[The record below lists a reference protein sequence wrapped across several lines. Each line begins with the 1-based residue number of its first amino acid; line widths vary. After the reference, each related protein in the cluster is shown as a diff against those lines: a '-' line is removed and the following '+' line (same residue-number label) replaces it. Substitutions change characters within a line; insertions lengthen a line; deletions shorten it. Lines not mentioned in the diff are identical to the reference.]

1 MKTRFSHRS
10 IATVIIVSCVAVGI
24 LSCKKYLD
32 VQPVSSATPDYVFS
46 NIDNAYK
53 AVLGTYACLTGDQ
66 GYGIRIS
73 MYYPYDNDEMMGQSG
88 ATGDNERRDI
98 AHYNAAPGN
107 TQLYSPYSQ
116 LYQGIERAN
125 LCIYYIP
132 QMDLYTNGAESQQ
145 KELKRMHGEALT
157 LRAQYYFEL
166 IRNWGDVVA
175 QWQPSSFETDLFKSK
190 TDRDSIYDRLL
201 DDLATAETLVPWRAE
216 VTKDERI
223 TQGAVRGLRARI
235 AMYRA
240 GWSLRS
246 DGQLKQGSN
255 AAQYYQIAKDECNAI
270 ILSGQHNLNPSF
282 QAVFKNYICGH
293 AIEPNGEVVWE
304 VAMAG
309 GNSGLGDSKLGYYN
323 GPRWNG
329 TGNGALS
336 ILPTF
341 FYSFDSLDL
350 RRDVTFAPYNIV
362 RNSAGIDTL
371 VGKTLATVADGKF
384 RRDWTSNP
392 SLLTTAAQYMGM
404 NWPLI
409 RYSDILLMFAEAE
422 NELNNGPTTAAYN
435 ALNMIRRRGFGKPIN
450 TPAAD
455 IDIPGG
461 LSKSNF
467 FNAIVKERSL
477 ELASE
482 GHRKYDL
489 IRWNLLAQKI
499 TDTKTQLAAMA
510 ARTAPYDVLP
520 AIMYYSKTS
529 KLSTGM
535 IWLGSFYQPTISP
548 APSSTQWA
556 SVAWVDAGITAAV
569 ITNQF
574 AANFKSGKSELL
586 PFPSK
591 EIESNRNLKQNPGY

>member
-10 IATVIIVSCVAVGI
+10 IATVIIVSCVAFGI

-132 QMDLYTNGAESQQ
+132 QMDLYANGTEAQQ

-190 TDRDSIYDRLL
+190 TDRDTIYDRLL
-201 DDLATAETLVPWRAE
+201 NDLATAETLVPWRSD

-235 AMYRA
+235 ALYRA

-255 AAQYYQIAKDECNAI
+255 AAQYYQIAKNECNSI

-282 QAVFKNYICGH
+282 QSVFKDNICGH
-293 AIEPNGEVVWE
+293 IIEPNGEVVWE

-323 GPRWNG
+323 GPRYNN
-329 TGNGALS
+329 TGNSALV

-341 FYSFDSLDL
+341 FYLFDSTDL
-350 RRDVTFAPYNIV
+350 RRDVTIAPYFINQ
-362 RNSAGIDTL
+362 NF
-371 VGKTLATVADGKF
+371 TLAGRTLSSIPDGKF
-384 RRDWTSNP
+384 RRDWTANP
-392 SLLTTAAQYMGM
+392 SLVTTAAQYMGL
-404 NWPLI
+404 NWPMI
-409 RYSDILLMFAEAE
+409 RYSDVLLMLAEVE
-422 NELNNGPTTAAYN
+422 NELNNGPTAAAYN
-435 ALNMIRRRGFGKPIN
+435 AINMVRRRGYGKPIG
-450 TPAAD
+450 TPDATV
-455 IDIPGG
+455 DIPSG
-461 LSKSNF
+461 LSKADF
-467 FNAIVKERSL
+467 FNAIVKERAL

-489 IRWNLLAQKI
+489 IRWKLLEQKLNETKAQL
-499 TDTKTQLAAMA
+499 TAMA
-510 ARTAPYDVLP
+510 ARQAPYDVLP
-520 AIMYYSKTS
+520 ANMYFKTNQ
-529 KLSTGM
+529 TTM
-535 IWLGSFYQPTISP
+535 QWAGSFYKDIVPAAPTGYTAVP
-548 APSSTQWA
+548 
-556 SVAWVDAGITAAV
+556 WVGTGITAGI

>member
-10 IATVIIVSCVAVGI
+10 IATVIIVSCVAFGI

-132 QMDLYTNGAESQQ
+132 QMDLYANGTEAQQ

-190 TDRDSIYDRLL
+190 TDRDTIYDRLL
-201 DDLATAETLVPWRAE
+201 NDLATAETLVPWRSD

-235 AMYRA
+235 ALYRA

-255 AAQYYQIAKDECNAI
+255 AAQYYQIAKNECNSI

-282 QAVFKNYICGH
+282 QSVFKDNICGH
-293 AIEPNGEVVWE
+293 IIEPNGEVVWE

-323 GPRWNG
+323 GPRYNN
-329 TGNGALS
+329 TGNSALV

-341 FYSFDSLDL
+341 FYLFDSTDL
-350 RRDVTFAPYNIV
+350 RRDVTIAPYFINQ
-362 RNSAGIDTL
+362 NF
-371 VGKTLATVADGKF
+371 TLAGRTLSSIPDGKF
-384 RRDWTSNP
+384 RRDWTANP
-392 SLLTTAAQYMGM
+392 SLVTTAAQYMGL
-404 NWPLI
+404 NWPMI
-409 RYSDILLMFAEAE
+409 RYSDVLLMLAEVE
-422 NELNNGPTTAAYN
+422 NELNNGPTAAAYN
-435 ALNMIRRRGFGKPIN
+435 AINMVRRRGYGKPIG
-450 TPAAD
+450 TPDATV
-455 IDIPGG
+455 DIPSG
-461 LSKSNF
+461 LSKADF
-467 FNAIVKERSL
+467 FNAIVKERAL

-489 IRWNLLAQKI
+489 IRWKLLEQKLNETKAQL
-499 TDTKTQLAAMA
+499 TAMA
-510 ARTAPYDVLP
+510 ARQAPYDVLP
-520 AIMYYSKTS
+520 ANMYFKTNQ
-529 KLSTGM
+529 TTM
-535 IWLGSFYQPTISP
+535 QWAGSFYKDIVPAAPTGYTAVP
-548 APSSTQWA
+548 
-556 SVAWVDAGITAAV
+556 WVGTGITAGI

-574 AANFKSGKSELL
+574 AASFKSGKSELL

>member
-10 IATVIIVSCVAVGI
+10 IATVIIVSCVAFGI

-132 QMDLYTNGAESQQ
+132 QMDLYANGTEAQQ

-190 TDRDSIYDRLL
+190 TDRDTIYDRLL
-201 DDLATAETLVPWRAE
+201 NDLATAETLVPWRSD

-235 AMYRA
+235 ALYRA

-255 AAQYYQIAKDECNAI
+255 AAQYYQIAKNECNSI

-282 QAVFKNYICGH
+282 QSVFKDNICGH
-293 AIEPNGEVVWE
+293 IIEPNGEVVWE

-323 GPRWNG
+323 GPRYNN
-329 TGNGALS
+329 TGNSALV

-341 FYSFDSLDL
+341 FYLFDSTDL
-350 RRDVTFAPYNIV
+350 RRDVTIAPYFINQ
-362 RNSAGIDTL
+362 NF
-371 VGKTLATVADGKF
+371 TLAGRTLSSIPDGKF
-384 RRDWTSNP
+384 RRDWTANP
-392 SLLTTAAQYMGM
+392 SLVTTAAQYMGL
-404 NWPLI
+404 NWPMI
-409 RYSDILLMFAEAE
+409 RYSDVLLMLAEVE
-422 NELNNGPTTAAYN
+422 NELNNGPTAAAYN
-435 ALNMIRRRGFGKPIN
+435 AINMVRRRGYGKPIG
-450 TPAAD
+450 TPDATV
-455 IDIPGG
+455 DIPSG
-461 LSKSNF
+461 LSKADF
-467 FNAIVKERSL
+467 FNAIVKERAL

-489 IRWNLLAQKI
+489 IRWKLLEQNLMKRKLSLLLWPQ
-499 TDTKTQLAAMA
+499 DRRLM
-510 ARTAPYDVLP
+510 
-520 AIMYYSKTS
+520 MYYQRICILRPIKQLCNGQDHSIKRF
-529 KLSTGM
+529 L
-535 IWLGSFYQPTISP
+535 Q
-548 APSSTQWA
+548 
-556 SVAWVDAGITAAV
+556 
-569 ITNQF
+569 
-574 AANFKSGKSELL
+574 LL
-586 PFPSK
+586 RLD
-591 EIESNRNLKQNPGY
+591 IQLLHG